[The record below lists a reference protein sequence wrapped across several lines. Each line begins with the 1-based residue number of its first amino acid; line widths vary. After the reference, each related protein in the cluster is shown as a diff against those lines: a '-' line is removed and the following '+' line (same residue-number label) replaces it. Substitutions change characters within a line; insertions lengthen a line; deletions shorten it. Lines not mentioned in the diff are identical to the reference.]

1 MLKRLFIS
9 FVFVCGPAAGIAV
22 CAQDTVMV
30 RKDSLLLASRQAVED
45 TVVTEPMV
53 SHIAFKG
60 IAVDGTSAAFGAELE
75 KNGFRKTGN
84 GMYSGTFAGVKN
96 AVISLSEFCGNVWL
110 VGVKFPAYQTWNQV
124 KDEYLK
130 FKSRLGWKY
139 VTSPSVVREALSQKY
154 REGSGQEAWGFEN
167 GTSSYSSTFEF
178 MEGEIILY
186 VLYDKPS
193 GGMRV
198 CIDYVDRLNAIL
210 KEEQDILD
218 L

>member
-9 FVFVCGPAAGIAV
+9 FVFVCGLAADITV

-30 RKDSLLLASRQAVED
+30 RKDSLLIASRHAVED
-45 TVVTEPMV
+45 TVVTEPTV
-53 SHIAFKG
+53 NHIAFKG
-60 IAVDGTSAAFGAELE
+60 IAVDGPSAAFGVELE

-84 GMYSGTFAGVKN
+84 GMYAGTFAGVKN
-96 AVISLSEFCGNVWL
+96 AVISLSEFCGNIWL
-110 VGVKFPAYQTWNQV
+110 VGVKFPAYQTWKQV

-130 FKSRLGWKY
+130 FKSRLSWKY
-139 VTSPSVVREALSQKY
+139 VTSPSVVRETVSQIY

-178 MEGEIILY
+178 REGEIILY
-186 VLYDKPS
+186 ILYDKPS
-193 GGMRV
+193 DGMRV

>member
-9 FVFVCGPAAGIAV
+9 FVFVCGPVAGIVV

-30 RKDSLLLASRQAVED
+30 RKDSLLIASRQAVED
-45 TVVTEPMV
+45 TVVTEPTV
-53 SHIAFKG
+53 NHIAFKG
-60 IAVDGTSAAFGAELE
+60 ISVDGPSAAFGAELE
-75 KNGFRKTGN
+75 KNGFRKNGN
-84 GMYSGTFAGVKN
+84 GMYAGTFAGVKN

-186 VLYDKPS
+186 ILYDKPS